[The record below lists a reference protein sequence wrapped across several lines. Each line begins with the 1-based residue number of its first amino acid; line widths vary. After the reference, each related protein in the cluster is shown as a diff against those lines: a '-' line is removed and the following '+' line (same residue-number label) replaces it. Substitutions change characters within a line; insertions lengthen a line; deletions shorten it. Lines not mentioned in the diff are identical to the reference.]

1 MTGPGDVEQGSM
13 APPRRRPSRRRR
25 AATVLAVM
33 IVAGLVALW
42 IERRPIAGRF
52 VDRELATRGVPARY
66 TISDL
71 GLGRQRLTNV
81 VIGDPAQPDLV
92 ADWIETRVGYG
103 LSGPTLSGVSAGRVR
118 VRGRWGDGRPSLGA
132 LDKLLP
138 PPSGAPLTLPEL
150 RVDVEDARLRLE
162 TPWGVV
168 GARLAGAGRLDDGFT
183 GRLAIAA
190 ERIGEGGCVARG
202 VRAAWSVRTTGI
214 DRATGQG
221 ARLSGPVL
229 ARRMSCGG
237 AVVVDPRAD
246 VAGTLALGAPRRSSI
261 EATLAS
267 GEAAHALGRAAG
279 VSGTVAYDGRG
290 RAATGRIDLAART
303 VRSAGASADRVRLTG
318 GLAERGAG
326 IGFDGDVRLA
336 GADLSAYAPRL
347 VGVAAGTPVAPLV
360 GWLGLALRDAART
373 GDARA
378 RVTAVA
384 GDGLQVAVG
393 DARWR
398 SASGATIAVTP
409 RTDAPAAAWSTAG
422 LVGDAV
428 VRVGGGG
435 LPSGRATIARPAP
448 GRPWRG
454 VATIAPYAAG
464 GARIAATPIAFA
476 VADNGAARVSTQVTL
491 SGPLSDGRVE
501 GLTTMI
507 DVRRDGRGGLI
518 VNPGCGP
525 VSWQRLAVG
534 PLDLAPASMALCPTG
549 AALVQGR
556 GGVVSGGA
564 RTAATTLRGRLGGSP
579 LVLETGAASLS
590 LGDRGFRVANVA
602 ARIGQPGRESRL
614 AIATLSGTVS
624 PTVGGRFAG
633 GGGRIGTVPLVL
645 SAAEGDWSFA
655 GGALT
660 LGGALTVSDA
670 ADAARFKPM
679 VARGVDLRLARGR
692 IDATATLVEPV
703 TGTSVADVAIAHT
716 LSSGTGSADL
726 TVPRLAF
733 REGFQPDLLTPLTF
747 GVVAD
752 VRGDVKG
759 AARIDWN
766 PDGVRS
772 TGQFGT
778 EALDLAA
785 AFGPVSGI
793 ATVVRFDDLLG
804 MHTPPGQVATVRSVN
819 PGIAVENG
827 TVRYQILAPTLVEV
841 AGAEWPFAGG
851 TLTLAPT
858 RLDFSRDRERRMTFR
873 VDGAAADRFLQQF
886 DFENVQATGVFDGTL
901 PMIFD
906 ERGGRIEG
914 GSLTVREGGGTLAY
928 VGALTQEQLGTWGNL
943 AFQALK
949 SLRYRNLSVTLN
961 GPLAGEMVTDVRFA
975 GISQGEG
982 AKANFLV
989 RRLQRLPFV
998 FNIRITAPFRGL
1010 LDSAQS
1016 FYDPKRLIQRN
1027 LPALLDEQNK
1037 RATPPVQP
1045 PASEIVR

>member
-1 MTGPGDVEQGSM
+1 MEQGSDT
-13 APPRRRPSRRRR
+13 PPRPRRLSTRRRV
-25 AATVLAVM
+25 ALAVALA

-42 IERRPIAGRF
+42 TQRRPIAGRF
-52 VDRELATRGVPARY
+52 VDRELVTRGVPARY
-66 TISDL
+66 TITDL
-71 GLGRQRLTNV
+71 GLGRQRLTDV
-81 VIGDPAQPDLV
+81 VIGDPARPDLV

-118 VRGRWGDGRPSLGA
+118 VRGRWVDGRLSLGA

-138 PPSGAPLTLPEL
+138 PPSGAPLTLPRL
-150 RVDVEDARLRLE
+150 RVDLEDARLRLE

-168 GARLAGAGRLDDGFT
+168 GARLTGAGRLDDGFA

-190 ERIGEGGCVARG
+190 DRIGEAGCVATG
-202 VRAAWSVRTTGI
+202 VRAAWVVRTTGV
-214 DRATGQG
+214 DQRTGQG
-221 ARLSGPVL
+221 ARVSGPL
-229 ARRMSCGG
+229 GATRIACGG
-237 AVVVDPRAD
+237 ATTVDARAD

-261 EATLAS
+261 EATIAT
-267 GEAAHALGRAAG
+267 GATRVAAGGAAG

-290 RAATGRIDLAART
+290 QSATGRVDLAARA
-303 VRSAGASADRVRLTG
+303 VRAATASADRARLTG
-318 GLAERGAG
+318 DLAGREGG
-326 IGFDGDVRLA
+326 IGFDGEVGLV
-336 GADLSAYAPRL
+336 GADVSAYAPRL
-347 VGVAAGTPVAPLV
+347 VGVAAGTPVAPLA
-360 GWLGLALRDAART
+360 GWLGLALRDAARR
-373 GDARA
+373 GDARTSVSA
-378 RVTAVA
+378 VIGEDRRVA
-384 GDGLQVAVG
+384 LG

-398 SASGATIAVTP
+398 SASGAVLTVAP
-409 RTDAPAAAWSTAG
+409 RGDAPAFSWSDAG

-428 VRVGGGG
+428 VRIGGGG
-435 LPSGRATIARPAP
+435 LPGARATIARPAP
-448 GRPWRG
+448 SRPWRG
-454 VATIAPYAAG
+454 VATVAPYEAG

-476 VADNGAARVSTQVTL
+476 VTETGAARVSTEVTL
-491 SGPLSDGRVE
+491 SGPLADGRVE
-501 GLTTMI
+501 ALTTAV
-507 DVRRDGRGGLI
+507 DLRRDASGTL
-518 VNPGCGP
+518 VVDPGCAP
-525 VSWQRLAVG
+525 LSWRRLVVG
-534 PLDLAPASMALCPTG
+534 PLDLAPASLRLCPTG
-549 AALVQGR
+549 RALVEVR
-556 GGVVSGGA
+556 GGGVSGGA
-564 RTAATTLRGRLGGSP
+564 RTDAAVLRGRLGGSP
-579 LVLETGAASLS
+579 LMLETGAASLS
-590 LGDRGFRVANVA
+590 LGDRGFRIADVA

-614 AIATLSGTVS
+614 QIASLTGTLA
-624 PTVGGRFAG
+624 PTIGGRFAG

-645 SAAEGDWSFA
+645 SAAEGAWRFA
-655 GGALT
+655 GGALS
-660 LGGALTVSDA
+660 LDGALTVSDA
-670 ADAARFKPM
+670 ADSARFKPM

-703 TGTSVADVAIAHT
+703 TGTSVADVAITHV
-716 LSSGTGSADL
+716 LSTGTGGADL

-752 VRGDVKG
+752 VRGDVTG
-759 AARIDWN
+759 AARIDWS
-766 PDGVRS
+766 PGGVRS
-772 TGQFGT
+772 TGRFGT

-785 AFGPVSGI
+785 AFGPVTGV
-793 ATVVRFDDLLG
+793 ATTVRFDDLLA

-827 TVRYQILAPTLVEV
+827 TVRYQILAPTLVDV

-851 TLTLAPT
+851 TLTLEPT

-886 DFENVQATGVFDGTL
+886 DFENVQATGIFDGTL

-914 GSLTVREGGGTLAY
+914 GALTVREGGGTLAY
-928 VGALTQEQLGTWGNL
+928 VGTLTQEQLGTWGNL

-949 SLRYRNLSVTLN
+949 SLRYRSLSVELN

-975 GISQGEG
+975 GVSQGEG

-1016 FYDPKRLIQRN
+1016 FYDPKRLISRN
-1027 LPALLDEQNK
+1027 LPALLEEQK
-1037 RATPPVQP
+1037 RAAQPVQP
-1045 PASEIVR
+1045 PASETVR